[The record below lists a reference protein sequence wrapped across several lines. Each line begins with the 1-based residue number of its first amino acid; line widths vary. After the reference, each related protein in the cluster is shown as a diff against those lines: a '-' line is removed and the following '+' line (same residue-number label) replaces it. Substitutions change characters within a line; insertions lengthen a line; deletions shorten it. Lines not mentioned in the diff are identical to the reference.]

1 MFMSGNP
8 FFIGRGQRH
17 TQGKRVHNL
26 NMRVLVIEDEADMAR
41 YLCDGLRQDGYEVL
55 HCADAST
62 GLHQALQP
70 GWDLL
75 IIDRMLPNEQDGLSI
90 VQALRAQQIKTPVLV
105 LSALA
110 SLDERVRGLRE
121 GGDDYLTK
129 PFAFPEL
136 LARIEALTRRIAST
150 TESRV
155 LKIADLVIDLRTR
168 RVERGGQP
176 ITLQP
181 REFRLLEYL
190 FRNQNQVVTR
200 TMLLESVWDFH
211 FDPGTN
217 VIDVQI
223 SRLRTKIDKGQSIPL
238 LHTVRGVGY
247 RFGMNG

>member
-1 MFMSGNP
+1 
-8 FFIGRGQRH
+8 
-17 TQGKRVHNL
+17 
-26 NMRVLVIEDEADMAR
+26 MRVLVIEDEADMAR
-41 YLCDGLRQDGYEVL
+41 YLCDGLRQEGYAVT
-55 HCADAST
+55 HCADAET
-62 GLHQALQP
+62 GLHQAQVA
-70 GWDLL
+70 GWDLM
-75 IIDRMLPNEQDGLSI
+75 IMDRMLPNEQDGLSI
-90 VQALRAQQIKTPVLV
+90 VQALRAQKIKTPVLL

-110 SLDERVRGLRE
+110 SLDERVKGLRE

-136 LARIEALTRRIAST
+136 LARIEALTRRTASNE
-150 TESRV
+150 ESRI
-155 LKIADLVIDLRTR
+155 LKVADLSIDLRTR
-168 RVERGGQP
+168 RVERAGQL

-190 FRNQNQVVTR
+190 VRKQDQVVTR

-223 SRLRTKIDKGQSIPL
+223 SRLRTKIDKGHSPAL

-247 RFGMNG
+247 KFGIDG